1 MPRPPRRL
9 AQIYGTH
16 GQHAYH
22 YTTSDATFEQILPS
36 GELRLSSLARLRDPV
51 ENKDWVQALWTS
63 AAWPTA
69 DVERFQ
75 ELTRRVLYETKILS
89 FTLDAPTVAESPEHA
104 RGYARPRMWEQYA
117 ENHAGACLVFDRELL
132 AESLL
137 PALSVFNDTIAD
149 EVVYSD
155 VPLPG
160 HEGARSLVAAALT
173 QAGDGDLERGLRR
186 HLHEHARE
194 LFFRKLTDWV
204 TEREYRY
211 LILDNNPLDVSA
223 HYRDALQAVIVGERF
238 PQWQIPGAAL
248 VCSAADAT
256 LRQMQWGA
264 SPPGVFDPTVSE
276 TQS

>member
-1 MPRPPRRL
+1 MHQPWLSPLSTHEDMHDRACGSNMPRIMP
-9 AQIYGTH
+9 
-16 GQHAYH
+16 
-22 YTTSDATFEQILPS
+22 E
-36 GELRLSSLARLRDPV
+36 PV
-51 ENKDWVQALWTS
+51 W
-63 AAWPTA
+63 
-69 DVERFQ
+69 F
-75 ELTRRVLYETKILS
+75 
-89 FTLDAPTVAESPEHA
+89 
-104 RGYARPRMWEQYA
+104 
-117 ENHAGACLVFDRELL
+117 LL

-223 HYRDALQAVIVGERF
+223 PYRDALQAVIVGERF

-276 TQS
+276 TKADLVSAAQGRREGIEDCLGSHHALPATSDQRPPMQAVTARLSARRLSWMPGMGSNGPQRHRDDYGQSCRPRPTPIESAAQGA